1 MDYSRFFSVDFEAET
16 RIVVVTLDV
25 AKDKYNSF
33 GPDFVMALKEL
44 LGYYEMNREVKGLI
58 LTAAGDRVFST
69 GAGIS
74 GHFPQLDPVSA
85 REFSH
90 YGQQVFSMLAHA
102 PYLTLA
108 AINGFALG
116 GGLEICL
123 ACDFRIASKR
133 GRLGLPEI
141 NLGLMPGWG
150 GTQRLPRLIGYE
162 RAAWLILSG
171 EPISAEKA
179 LEWGLVS
186 AVVAP
191 DELLNAARKFLSR
204 LTEKSGDALR
214 VAKRAMVCGLEGVL
228 PSGLAV
234 ENELFGLIWSSSD
247 REEGVKAFLEK
258 RKPKFT
264 T

>member
-1 MDYSRFFSVDFEAET
+1 MDYSRFLTVDFDQESRT
-16 RIVVVTLDV
+16 VVITIDV
-25 AKDKYNSF
+25 EKDKHNSF

-44 LGYYEMNREVKGLI
+44 LSYYEMNREVKALI

-69 GAGIS
+69 GADIR
-74 GHFPQLDPVSA
+74 GHFPQLDPISA

-90 YGQQVFSMLAHA
+90 YGQQVFSLLAHA
-102 PYLTLA
+102 PYITLA
-108 AINGFALG
+108 AINGLALG

-133 GRLGLPEI
+133 ARLGLPEI

-162 RAAWLILSG
+162 RAAQMILSG
-171 EPISAEKA
+171 EPIRAEKA

-186 AVVAP
+186 SVVEP
-191 DELLNAARKFLSR
+191 DELVDAARRFLAP
-204 LTEKSGDALR
+204 LVEKSGDALR
-214 VAKRAMVCGLEGVL
+214 VAKRAMVSGMEGTLSAGLVL
-228 PSGLAV
+228 
-234 ENELFGLIWSSSD
+234 ENELFGLLWSSPD

-264 T
+264 S